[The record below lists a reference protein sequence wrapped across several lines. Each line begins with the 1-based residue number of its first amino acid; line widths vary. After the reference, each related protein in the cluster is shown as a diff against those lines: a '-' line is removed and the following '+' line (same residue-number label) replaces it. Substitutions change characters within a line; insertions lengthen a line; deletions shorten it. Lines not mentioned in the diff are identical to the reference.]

1 MRFKVEFQYRPK
13 GNARPNDYVQEFDMA
28 GDEETFFA
36 IPNIGDHVHI
46 EGEGYGKGFLVVES
60 RLFSYFGKPDDP
72 YCVVN
77 IVLTD
82 SDVDQGK
89 LLKS

>member
-13 GNARPNDYVQEFDMA
+13 DHTRPNDYVQEFDMH
-28 GDEETFFA
+28 GKEGIFFP
-36 IPNIGDHVHI
+36 IPDIGDHVCI
-46 EGEGYGKGFLVVES
+46 EGEGYGDKALVVEN
-60 RLFSYFGKPDDP
+60 RLFSYAGKPQDP

-82 SDVDQGK
+82 SNVSPGILVK
-89 LLKS
+89 M